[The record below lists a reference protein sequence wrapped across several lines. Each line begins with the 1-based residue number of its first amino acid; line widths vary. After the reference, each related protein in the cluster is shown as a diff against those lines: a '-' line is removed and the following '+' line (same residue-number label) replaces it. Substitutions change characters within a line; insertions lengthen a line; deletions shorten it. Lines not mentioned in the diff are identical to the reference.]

1 MNIQEGSPVDD
12 IENDIIENLDD
23 QAADQEFQDQL
34 VLAGIKNSELTD
46 TISKKFIDYA
56 MSVIV
61 SRALPDVR
69 DGMKPV
75 HRRII
80 FAGNEANFRGT
91 GTSYFKSAR
100 FTGETMG
107 KFHPHGNSAIYEA
120 MVRMAQPWQLLHP
133 LIDSQGNWGSRDGD
147 GAAAERYTEAR
158 LAKITEYLLHDLEK
172 DTVDWRDN
180 YDGKLQEPKVLPA
193 KFPNLLVNGQLGI
206 AVGMATNIPTHN
218 LSEAL
223 DACALLLE
231 NPEATID
238 DILAVMPGPDFP
250 TQGTIMGLGGIRQYY
265 ETGRGS
271 VRMTGKFEIEELKGG
286 KSQIVITE
294 LPYGVSA
301 KQIILKVAELAEKKD
316 GTGKRDLEGLADV
329 RDESGK
335 GIPMRVVIE
344 LKKDIDPNITLNY
357 LRKKTNIVC
366 NFSTNMV
373 VLNSQGQ
380 PERMG
385 VLQVLR
391 EFVKFR
397 QQVVRRRTIFDLNK
411 ARDSLYKLVGL
422 YAAVS
427 IIDEVVRLIRTSST
441 TEEAHAKLMAL
452 ELPIS
457 PEFRILLDEAD
468 PDEEYGDI
476 FRLSDTQVTTILE
489 MRLSRLTSFGL
500 DSIAEEV
507 REISATV
514 RGFITI
520 LNDIKVLNGVI
531 VNEWAEVKAKFAKP
545 RQTTIDAV
553 DYDELDEADLVE
565 RKDIIITVSKSGY
578 VKRTEIDAYR
588 EQKRGGKGRNGMET
602 KDDDY
607 VHTTLK
613 CTTKTPLIVFTTQGK
628 AHSIM
633 AYKFPE
639 GTPASKGRPL
649 VNFVG
654 LEKGESVA
662 AIIAMPETPEEL
674 VGKSLVF
681 VTSWGTVRR
690 NDAADFA
697 KINSNGKIA
706 IDLKDEHGNDR
717 GDLVSVIL
725 TSDDRDIL
733 IATEQGYCCRS
744 PVADLRVFNSRKSVG
759 VKGITLSFGN
769 RVIGASDLNHVEFSA
784 QERDAYQAGGTFST
798 TDEAGEERVTVL
810 TPERM
815 AEMKATEEM
824 LMTITSL
831 GFGKRSSAHEY
842 RVTNRGGKGVMAAN
856 INNQTGNLV
865 ACFPATDED
874 GLILTTDGGQTIRT
888 RVSELRTA
896 SRVTKGVRAFKLP
909 VGQKI
914 VGVVVVGGDDVPE
927 TPDDI
932 EAETSA
938 AQE

>member
-1 MNIQEGSPVDD
+1 VDETNIDTQDQ
-12 IENDIIENLDD
+12 IEDQIE
-23 QAADQEFQDQL
+23 DQEAQDQL
-34 VLAGIKNSELTD
+34 ALAGVKRSELTD
-46 TISKKFIDYA
+46 TVSKKFIDYA

-61 SRALPDVR
+61 ARALPDVR

-80 FAGNEANFRGT
+80 YAGDQAGFRGT
-91 GTSYFKSAR
+91 GTRFYKSAR

-107 KFHPHGNSAIYEA
+107 KYHPHGNSAIYEA

-133 LIDSQGNWGSRDGD
+133 LISSQGNWGSRDGD

-158 LAKITEYLLHDLEK
+158 LAPITEYLLHDLDK

-180 YDGKLQEPKVLPA
+180 YDGQLKEPKVLPA

-218 LSEAL
+218 LGEVL
-223 DACALLLE
+223 DACALLLG
-231 NPEATID
+231 NPDATLD

-250 TQGTIMGLGGIRQYY
+250 TKGTIMGLGGIRQAF

-271 VRMTGKFEIEELKGG
+271 IRMTGKFEIEELKNN

-301 KQIILKVAELAEKKD
+301 KQIIVRVAELAEKKD

-344 LKKDIDPNITLNY
+344 LKKDVDPHITLNF

-385 VLQVLR
+385 VMQVLK

-397 QQVVRRRTIFDLNK
+397 QQIVRRRTIYDLNK

-422 YAAVS
+422 YAAVE
-427 IIDEVVRLIRTSST
+427 IVDEVVRLIRTSKT
-441 TEEAHAKLMAL
+441 TDEAHAKLMGL

-457 PEFRILLDEAD
+457 PEFRVLLNEAD
-468 PDEEYGDI
+468 PDEDYGDV
-476 FRLSDTQVTTILE
+476 FRLSDTQVKTILE
-489 MRLSRLTSFGL
+489 LRLSRLTSMGL
-500 DSIAEEV
+500 ESIADEV
-507 REISATV
+507 REISSNV
-514 RGFITI
+514 RGFIAI
-520 LNDIKVLNGVI
+520 LNDIIVLNDVVRG
-531 VNEWAEVKAKFAKP
+531 EWDEVKAKFANP
-545 RQTTIDAV
+545 RQTTIDAI

-578 VKRTEIDAYR
+578 VKRTEINAYR

-613 CTTKTPLIVFTTQGK
+613 CTTKTPLVVFTTNGK
-628 AHSIM
+628 AHAIM

-649 VNFVG
+649 VNFVA
-654 LEKGESVA
+654 LDKGESVA
-662 AIIAMPETPEEL
+662 AIISMPETPEEL

-681 VTSWGTVRR
+681 VTSFGTVRR

-706 IDLKDEHGNDR
+706 IDLKDEHGATR

-725 TSDDRDIL
+725 TADDRDIL

-744 PVADLRVFNSRKSVG
+744 PVDDLRVFSTRKSVG
-759 VKGITLSFGN
+759 VKGINLGYGN
-769 RVIGASDLNHVEFSA
+769 RVISASDLNHVEFSP
-784 QERDAYQAGGTFST
+784 QDRDAYQAGGSFTAK
-798 TDEAGEERVTVL
+798 DELGQDKVTVL
-810 TPERM
+810 SADRM
-815 AEMKATEEM
+815 QEMQDSEEM
-824 LMTITSL
+824 LLTITSL
-831 GFGKRSSAHEY
+831 GFGKLSSAHEY
-842 RVTNRGGKGVMAAN
+842 RVTNRGGKGIMAAN
-856 INNQTGNLV
+856 VGPQTGNLV
-865 ACFPATDED
+865 ACLPAKLDD

-888 RVSELRTA
+888 RVGELRT
-896 SRVTKGVRAFKLP
+896 SGRMTKGVRTFRLSG
-909 VGQKI
+909 GQKI
-914 VGVVVVGGDDVPE
+914 VGVVLVGGDDVPE
-927 TPDDI
+927 TADVVD
-932 EAETSA
+932 AGET
-938 AQE
+938 QE

>member
-1 MNIQEGSPVDD
+1 MDD
-12 IENDIIENLDD
+12 IENEIDDEIIEGLDD
-23 QAADQEFQDQL
+23 TELDQDQL
-34 VLAGIKNSELTD
+34 DQLTLAGVKNSELTD
-46 TISKKFIDYA
+46 TISQKFLDYA

-80 FAGNEANFRGT
+80 YAGDQANFRGS
-91 GTSYFKSAR
+91 GTRYFKSAR

-107 KFHPHGNSAIYEA
+107 KYHPHGNSAIYDA
-120 MVRMAQPWQLLHP
+120 MVRMAQPWQLRHP
-133 LIDSQGNWGSRDGD
+133 LIDSQGNWGSRDGS

-158 LAKITEYLLHDLEK
+158 LANITEYLLHDLEK

-180 YDGKLQEPKVLPA
+180 YDGQLQEPKVLPA
-193 KFPNLLVNGQLGI
+193 KFPNLLVNGQVGI
-206 AVGMATNIPTHN
+206 AVGMATSIPTHN
-218 LSEAL
+218 LVETL
-223 DACALLLE
+223 DACAILLE
-231 NPEATID
+231 NPEATVD

-250 TQGTIMGLGGIRQYY
+250 TKGTIMGLGGIRQYF
-265 ETGRGS
+265 ETGRGA
-271 VRMTGKFEIEELKGG
+271 VRIMGKFEIEEIKGG
-286 KSQIVITE
+286 RSQIVITE

-301 KQIILKVAELAEKKD
+301 KQIIVKVAEMADKKD
-316 GTGKRDLEGLADV
+316 AAGKRELEGLADV

-344 LKKDIDPNITLNY
+344 LKKDVDPNIVLNY

-366 NFSTNMV
+366 NFSTNLV

-385 VLQVLR
+385 VLQVLK

-397 QQVVRRRTIFDLNK
+397 QQVVRRRTIYDLGK
-411 ARDSLYKLVGL
+411 ARDSLYRLVGL
-422 YAAVS
+422 YGAVS
-427 IIDEVVRLIRTSST
+427 IIDQVVALIRSSKT
-441 TEEAHAKLMAL
+441 TDEAHSRLMAL
-452 ELPIS
+452 ELPIN
-457 PEFRILLDEAD
+457 PEFRVLLNEAD
-468 PDEEYGDI
+468 PDEEYGEI
-476 FRLSDTQVTTILE
+476 FRLSDTQVKTILE

-500 DSIAEEV
+500 DSIAAEV
-507 REISATV
+507 REISAGV
-514 RGFITI
+514 RGFIAI
-520 LNDIKVLNGVI
+520 LNDIKVLNDVI
-531 VNEWAEVKAKFAKP
+531 TREWEEVKAKFGSP
-545 RQTTIDAV
+545 RLTKIDSV
-553 DYDELDEADLVE
+553 DYDELDEADLIE

-578 VKRTEIDAYR
+578 VKRTDIDAYR

-613 CTTKTPLIVFTTQGK
+613 CTTKTPLLVFTTKGK

-649 VNFVG
+649 VNFVQ
-654 LEKGESVA
+654 LDKDETVA
-662 AIIAMPETPEEL
+662 AIISMPETPEDL

-681 VTSWGTVRR
+681 VTSWGSVRR

-697 KINSNGKIA
+697 RINSNGKIA
-706 IDLKDEHGNDR
+706 IDLKDEHGNNR

-725 TSDDRDIL
+725 TADDRDIL
-733 IATEQGYCCRS
+733 IATEQGYSCRS

-769 RVIGASDLNHVEFSA
+769 RVIGASDLNHVDFSA
-784 QERDAYQAGGTFST
+784 QERDAYQAGGTLTT
-798 TDEAGEERVTVL
+798 TDENGEERVTVL

-831 GFGKRSSAHEY
+831 GYGKRTSAHEY

-856 INNQTGNLV
+856 ISNQTGNLV
-865 ACFPATDED
+865 ACFPAKDDD

-909 VGQKI
+909 AGQKI

-927 TPDDI
+927 TADDLT
-932 EAETSA
+932 AETA
-938 AQE
+938 QAAEAQE

>member
-1 MNIQEGSPVDD
+1 MDEID
-12 IENDIIENLDD
+12 IENQEQHD
-23 QAADQEFQDQL
+23 QT
-34 VLAGIKNSELTD
+34 VLAGIKRADITD
-46 TISKKFIDYA
+46 TISQKFLDYA

-61 SRALPDVR
+61 ARALPDVR

-80 FAGNEANFRGT
+80 YAGDQAGFRAT
-91 GTSYFKSAR
+91 GTKYFKSAR

-107 KFHPHGNSAIYEA
+107 KYHPHGNSAIYEA
-120 MVRMAQPWQLLHP
+120 MVRMAQPWWLMHP
-133 LIDSQGNWGSRDGD
+133 LIASQGNWGSRDGD

-158 LAKITEYLLHDLEK
+158 LAAITEYLLHDLDK

-180 YDGKLQEPKVLPA
+180 YSGELQEPKVLPA

-218 LSEAL
+218 LGEVL
-223 DACALLLE
+223 DACMLLLD

-250 TQGTIMGLGGIRQYY
+250 TKGTIMGLGGIRQSF
-265 ETGRGS
+265 ETGKGS
-271 VRMTGKFEIEELKGG
+271 IRMTGKFGVEELKGG

-301 KQIILKVAELAEKKD
+301 KSIIVKVAELAEKKD

-329 RDESGK
+329 RDESD
-335 GIPMRVVIE
+335 IDNPVRVVIE
-344 LKKDIDPNITLNY
+344 LKKDVDPNITLNF

-385 VLQVLR
+385 VPQVLK

-397 QQVVRRRTIFDLNK
+397 KQVVRRRTIYDLNK

-427 IIDEVVRLIRTSST
+427 IVDEVVRLIRSSAT
-441 TEEAHAKLMAL
+441 TDEAHAKLMQL

-457 PEFRILLDEAD
+457 PDFRVLLQEAD
-468 PDEEYGDI
+468 PDEEYGES
-476 FRLSDTQVTTILE
+476 FKLSDTQAKTILE
-489 MRLSRLTSFGL
+489 MRLSRLTSMGL
-500 DSIAEEV
+500 ESIADEV
-507 REISATV
+507 REISAKV
-514 RGFITI
+514 NGFIAI
-520 LNDIKVLNGVI
+520 LNDIVVLNDV
-531 VNEWAEVKAKFAKP
+531 VRREWEEVKAKFAIP

-613 CTTKTPLIVFTTQGK
+613 CTTKTPLVVFTTNGK

-654 LEKGESVA
+654 LDKGESVA
-662 AIIAMPETPEEL
+662 AIISMPETQEEL

-681 VTSWGTVRR
+681 VTSFGSVRR

-706 IDLKDEHGNDR
+706 IDLKDEHGATR
-717 GDLVSVIL
+717 GELVSVIL
-725 TSDDRDIL
+725 TADDRDIL

-744 PVADLRVFNSRKSVG
+744 PVDDLRIFNSRKSVG
-759 VKGITLSFGN
+759 VKGINLGYGN
-769 RVIGASDLNHVEFSA
+769 RVISASDLNHVEFSP
-784 QERDAYQAGGTFST
+784 QDRDAYQAGGTFT
-798 TDEAGEERVTVL
+798 TKDELGNEKVTVL
-810 TPERM
+810 TAERM
-815 AEMKATEEM
+815 QEMKDSEEM
-824 LMTITSL
+824 LLTITSL
-831 GFGKRSSAHEY
+831 GFGKLSSAHEY
-842 RVTNRGGKGVMAAN
+842 RVTNRGGKGIMAAN
-856 INNQTGNLV
+856 VGPQTGNLV
-865 ACFPATDED
+865 ACLPAKLDD

-888 RVSELRTA
+888 RVGELRT
-896 SRVTKGVRAFKLP
+896 SGRMTKGVRTFKLP
-909 VGQKI
+909 GGQKI
-914 VGVVVVGGDDVPE
+914 VGVVLVGGDDVPE
-927 TPDDI
+927 TPDDLS
-932 EAETSA
+932 AETA
-938 AQE
+938 EAGETQE

>member
-1 MNIQEGSPVDD
+1 MDDNNNENHDEIDEQAVDQD
-12 IENDIIENLDD
+12 Y
-23 QAADQEFQDQL
+23 QDQL
-34 VLAGIKNSELTD
+34 ALAGVKRSELTD
-46 TISKKFIDYA
+46 TVSKKFIDYA

-61 SRALPDVR
+61 ARALPDVR

-80 FAGNEANFRGT
+80 YAGDQANFRGT

-107 KFHPHGNSAIYEA
+107 KYHPHGNSAIYEA

-133 LIDSQGNWGSRDGD
+133 LIASQGNWGSRDGD

-158 LAKITEYLLHDLEK
+158 LARITEYLLHDLDK

-193 KFPNLLVNGQLGI
+193 KFPNLLVNGQIGI
-206 AVGMATNIPTHN
+206 AVGMATSIPTHN
-218 LSEAL
+218 LGEVL
-223 DACALLLE
+223 DACAIVLQ
-231 NPEATID
+231 NPDATLD

-250 TQGTIMGLGGIRQYY
+250 TGGTIMGLGGIRQSF

-271 VRMTGKFEIEELKGG
+271 IRMTGKFEIEELKGG

-301 KQIILKVAELAEKKD
+301 KQIIVKVAELAEKKD

-344 LKKDIDPNITLNY
+344 LKKDVDPNITLNF

-385 VLQVLR
+385 VMQVLR

-397 QQVVRRRTIFDLNK
+397 QSVIRRRTIHDLNK

-427 IIDEVVRLIRTSST
+427 IVDEVIRLIRSSST
-441 TEEAHAKLMAL
+441 TDEAHAKLMAL

-457 PEFRILLDEAD
+457 PEFRVLLNEAD
-468 PDEEYGDI
+468 PDEDYGDV
-476 FRLSDTQVTTILE
+476 FRLSDTQATTILE
-489 MRLSRLTSFGL
+489 MRLSKLTSFGL

-507 REISATV
+507 REISANV
-514 RGFITI
+514 RGFIAI
-520 LNDIKVLNGVI
+520 LNDIVVLNEV
-531 VNEWAEVKAKFAKP
+531 VLREWAEVKDKFATK

-578 VKRTEIDAYR
+578 VKRTDIDAYR

-613 CTTKTPLIVFTTQGK
+613 CTTKTPLVVFTTYGK
-628 AHSIM
+628 AHAIM

-649 VNFVG
+649 VNFVA
-654 LEKGESVA
+654 LDKGESVA
-662 AIIAMPETPEEL
+662 AIISMPETAEEL

-681 VTSWGTVRR
+681 VTSFGTIRR
-690 NDAADFA
+690 NDASDFA
-697 KINSNGKIA
+697 NIKANGKIA
-706 IDLKDEHGNDR
+706 IDLKDEHGASR

-733 IATEQGYCCRS
+733 ITTEQGYCCRS
-744 PVADLRVFNSRKSVG
+744 PVDDLRVYNSRKSVG
-759 VKGITLSFGN
+759 VKGINLGYGN
-769 RVIGASDLNHVEFSA
+769 RVIGASDLNHVEFSP
-784 QERDAYQAGGTFST
+784 QDRDAYQAGGTFIAK
-798 TDEAGEERVTVL
+798 DDLGNEKVTVL
-810 TPERM
+810 TAERM
-815 AEMKATEEM
+815 QEMKDSEEM
-824 LMTITSL
+824 LLTITSL
-831 GFGKRSSAHEY
+831 GFGKLSSAHEY
-842 RVTNRGGKGVMAAN
+842 RVTNRGGKGIMAAN
-856 INNQTGNLV
+856 VGPQTGNLV
-865 ACFPATDED
+865 ACLPAKMED

-888 RVSELRTA
+888 RVGELRT
-896 SRVTKGVRAFKLP
+896 SGRMTKGVRTFRLSG
-909 VGQKI
+909 GQKI
-914 VGVVVVGGDDVPE
+914 VGVVLVGGDDVPE
-927 TPDDI
+927 TPDDP
-932 EAETSA
+932 SA
-938 AQE
+938 DAAPVGEAQE

>member
-1 MNIQEGSPVDD
+1 MDEID
-12 IENDIIENLDD
+12 IENQEQHD
-23 QAADQEFQDQL
+23 QA
-34 VLAGIKNSELTD
+34 VLAGIKRADITD
-46 TISKKFIDYA
+46 TISQKFLDYA

-80 FAGNEANFRGT
+80 YAGDQADFRAT
-91 GTSYFKSAR
+91 GTKYFKSAR

-107 KFHPHGNSAIYEA
+107 KYHPHGNSAIYEA

-133 LIDSQGNWGSRDGD
+133 LIASQGNWGSRDGD

-158 LAKITEYLLHDLEK
+158 LAAITEYLLHDLDK

-180 YDGKLQEPKVLPA
+180 YSGELQEPKVLPA

-218 LSEAL
+218 LGEVL
-223 DACALLLE
+223 DACMLLLD

-250 TQGTIMGLGGIRQYY
+250 TKGTIMGLGGIRQSF
-265 ETGRGS
+265 ETGKGS
-271 VRMTGKFEIEELKGG
+271 IRLTGKFGVEELKGG

-301 KQIILKVAELAEKKD
+301 KGVIIKVAELAEKKD
-316 GTGKRDLEGLADV
+316 GTGKRDLESLADV
-329 RDESGK
+329 RDESD
-335 GIPMRVVIE
+335 IDNPVRVVIE
-344 LKKDIDPNITLNY
+344 LKKDVDPNITLNF

-385 VLQVLR
+385 VLQVLK

-397 QQVVRRRTIFDLNK
+397 KQVVRRRTIYDLNK

-427 IIDEVVRLIRTSST
+427 IVDEVVRLIRSSAT
-441 TEEAHAKLMAL
+441 TDEAHAKLMQL

-457 PEFRILLDEAD
+457 PEFRVLLREAD
-468 PDEEYGDI
+468 PDEDYGDS
-476 FRLSDTQVTTILE
+476 FKLSDTQAKSILE
-489 MRLSRLTSFGL
+489 MRLSRLTSMGL
-500 DSIAEEV
+500 ESIADEV
-507 REISATV
+507 REISAKV
-514 RGFITI
+514 NGFIAI
-520 LNDIKVLNGVI
+520 LNDIAILNGV
-531 VNEWAEVKAKFAKP
+531 VRLEWEEVKAKFAIP
-545 RQTTIDAV
+545 RQTTIDAI

-578 VKRTEIDAYR
+578 VKRTDIDAYR

-613 CTTKTPLIVFTTQGK
+613 CTTKTPLVVFTTNGK

-654 LEKGESVA
+654 LDKGETVA
-662 AIIAMPETPEEL
+662 AIISMPETPEEL

-681 VTSWGTVRR
+681 VTSFGSVRR

-706 IDLKDEHGNDR
+706 IDLKDEHGATR

-725 TSDDRDIL
+725 TSDDKDIL

-744 PVADLRVFNSRKSVG
+744 PVDELRVFNSRKSVG
-759 VKGITLSFGN
+759 VKGINLGYGN
-769 RVIGASDLNHVEFSA
+769 RVISASDLNHVEFST
-784 QERDAYQAGGTFST
+784 QDRDAYQAGGTFT
-798 TDEAGEERVTVL
+798 TKDELGNEKVTVL
-810 TPERM
+810 TAERM
-815 AEMKATEEM
+815 QEMKDSEEM
-824 LMTITSL
+824 LLTITSL
-831 GFGKRSSAHEY
+831 GFGKMSSAHEY
-842 RVTNRGGKGVMAAN
+842 RVTARGGKGIMAAN
-856 INNQTGNLV
+856 VGPQTGNLV
-865 ACFPATDED
+865 ACLPAKLDD

-888 RVSELRTA
+888 RVGELRT
-896 SRVTKGVRAFKLP
+896 SGRMTKGVRTFKLP
-909 VGQKI
+909 GGQKI
-914 VGVVVVGGDDVPE
+914 VGVVLVGGDDVPE
-927 TPDDI
+927 TPDDLSA
-932 EAETSA
+932 EAADAAET
-938 AQE
+938 QE

>member
-1 MNIQEGSPVDD
+1 MDEIDID
-12 IENDIIENLDD
+12 IEN
-23 QAADQEFQDQL
+23 QEHQDQ
-34 VLAGIKNSELTD
+34 VILAGVKRADITD
-46 TISKKFIDYA
+46 TISQKFLDYA

-80 FAGNEANFRGT
+80 YAGDQAGFRAT
-91 GTSYFKSAR
+91 GTKYFKSAR

-107 KFHPHGNSAIYEA
+107 KYHPHGNSAIYEA

-133 LIDSQGNWGSRDGD
+133 LIASQGNWGSRDGD

-158 LAKITEYLLHDLEK
+158 LAAITEYLLHDLDK

-180 YDGKLQEPKVLPA
+180 YSGELQEPKVLPA

-218 LSEAL
+218 LGEVL
-223 DACALLLE
+223 DACMLLLD
-231 NPEATID
+231 NPDATVD

-250 TQGTIMGLGGIRQYY
+250 TKGTIMGLGGIRQSY
-265 ETGRGS
+265 ETGKGS
-271 VRMTGKFEIEELKGG
+271 IRMTGKFGIEELKGG

-301 KQIILKVAELAEKKD
+301 KQIIIKVAELAEKKD

-329 RDESGK
+329 RDESD
-335 GIPMRVVIE
+335 IDNPVRVVIE
-344 LKKDIDPNITLNY
+344 LKKDVDPNITLNF

-385 VLQVLR
+385 VLQVLQ

-397 QQVVRRRTIFDLNK
+397 KQVVRRRTIYDLNK

-427 IIDEVVRLIRTSST
+427 IVDEIVRLIRSSAT
-441 TEEAHAKLMAL
+441 TDEAHAKLMQL

-457 PEFRILLDEAD
+457 PEFRVLLQEAD
-468 PDEEYGDI
+468 PDEEYGDS
-476 FRLSDTQVTTILE
+476 FKLSDTQAKTILE
-489 MRLSRLTSFGL
+489 MRLSRLTSMGL
-500 DSIAEEV
+500 ESIADEV
-507 REISATV
+507 REISAKV
-514 RGFITI
+514 NGFIAI
-520 LNDIKVLNGVI
+520 LNDIVILNDV
-531 VNEWAEVKAKFAKP
+531 VRREWEEVKAKFAIP
-545 RQTTIDAV
+545 RQTTIDAI

-578 VKRTEIDAYR
+578 VKRTDIDAYR

-613 CTTKTPLIVFTTQGK
+613 CTTKTPLVVFTTYGK

-639 GTPASKGRPL
+639 GSPASKGRPL
-649 VNFVG
+649 VNFVA
-654 LEKGESVA
+654 LDKGESVA
-662 AIIAMPETPEEL
+662 AIISMPETAEEL

-681 VTSWGTVRR
+681 VTSFGTIRR
-690 NDAADFA
+690 NNAADFA

-706 IDLKDEHGNDR
+706 IDLKDEHGASR

-725 TSDDRDIL
+725 TSDDKDIM
-733 IATEQGYCCRS
+733 IATEAGYCCRS
-744 PVADLRVFNSRKSVG
+744 PVEDLRVFNSRKSVG
-759 VKGITLSFGN
+759 VSGIKLNYGN
-769 RVIGASDLNHVEFSA
+769 RVIGAASLNHVEFSP
-784 QERDAYQAGGTFST
+784 QDRDAYQAGGTFT
-798 TDEAGEERVTVL
+798 AKDDLGNEKVTVL
-810 TPERM
+810 TAERM
-815 AEMKATEEM
+815 EEMKDSEEM
-824 LMTITSL
+824 LLTITSL
-831 GFGKRSSAHEY
+831 GFGKLSSAHEY
-842 RVTNRGGKGVMAAN
+842 RVTARGGKGIMAAN
-856 INNQTGNLV
+856 VGPQTGNLV
-865 ACFPATDED
+865 ACLPAKLDD

-888 RVSELRTA
+888 RVGELRTL
-896 SRVTKGVRAFKLP
+896 SRMTKGVRTFRLSG
-909 VGQKI
+909 GQKI
-914 VGVVVVGGDDVPE
+914 VGVVLVGGDDVPE
-927 TPDDI
+927 TSDDI
-932 EAETSA
+932 SAETA
-938 AQE
+938 DAGEAQE

>member
-1 MNIQEGSPVDD
+1 VDD
-12 IENDIIENLDD
+12 NNNDIHDEFDGQDAELDLD
-23 QAADQEFQDQL
+23 ESQL
-34 VLAGIKNSELTD
+34 EQIVEGGVKRSELTD
-46 TISKKFIDYA
+46 TISQKFIDYA

-80 FAGNEANFRGT
+80 YAGDQANFRGS

-107 KFHPHGNSAIYEA
+107 KYHPHGNSAIYEA
-120 MVRMAQPWQLLHP
+120 MVRMAQPWQLIHP
-133 LIDSQGNWGSRDGD
+133 LVDSQGNWGSRDGD

-193 KFPNLLVNGQLGI
+193 KFPNLLVNGGLGI
-206 AVGMATNIPTHN
+206 AVGMATNVPTHN
-218 LSEAL
+218 LAEVL
-223 DACALLLE
+223 DACAVVLN
-231 NPEATID
+231 NPDATLD
-238 DILAVMPGPDFP
+238 DVLAVMPGPDFP
-250 TQGTIMGLGGIRQYY
+250 TAGTIMGLGGIRQSF

-271 VRMTGKFEIEELKGG
+271 IRMTGKFEIEELKGN

-301 KQIILKVAELAEKKD
+301 KQIIVKVAEMAEKKD
-316 GTGKRDLEGLADV
+316 ATGKRDLEGLADV

-344 LKKDIDPNITLNY
+344 LKKDVDPNITLNF

-385 VLQVLR
+385 VMQVLR

-397 QQVVRRRTIFDLNK
+397 QQVIRRRTIYDLNK

-427 IIDEVVRLIRTSST
+427 IVDEVIRLIRSSAT
-441 TEEAHAKLMAL
+441 TEEAHNKLLAL

-457 PEFRILLDEAD
+457 PEFRVLLNEAD
-468 PDEEYGDI
+468 PDEEYGDV
-476 FRLSDTQVTTILE
+476 FRLSDTQASTILE
-489 MRLSRLTSFGL
+489 MRLSKLTSFGL

-507 REISATV
+507 REISANV

-520 LNDIKVLNGVI
+520 LNDIAVLNEV
-531 VNEWAEVKAKFAKP
+531 VQREWKEVRDKFGKK
-545 RQTTIDAV
+545 RLTTIDAV

-565 RKDIIITVSKSGY
+565 RKDIIITVSKTGY
-578 VKRTEIDAYR
+578 VKRTDIDAYR

-613 CTTKTPLIVFTTQGK
+613 CTTKTPLVVFTTNGK

-649 VNFVG
+649 VNFVD
-654 LEKGESVA
+654 LDKGESVA
-662 AIIAMPETPEEL
+662 AIISMPETAEEL
-674 VGKSLVF
+674 AGKSLVF
-681 VTSWGTVRR
+681 VTSFGTIRR
-690 NDAADFA
+690 NDAKDFA

-706 IDLKDEHGNDR
+706 IDLKDEHGVTR

-733 IATEQGYCCRS
+733 LATEQGFCLRS
-744 PVADLRVFNSRKSVG
+744 PISELRVFNSRKSVG
-759 VKGITLSFGN
+759 VKGINLGFGN
-769 RVIGASDLNHVEFSA
+769 RVISASDLNHVDFSP
-784 QERDAYQAGGTFST
+784 QDRDAYQAGGTFASK
-798 TDEAGEERVTVL
+798 DELGNEKVTVL
-810 TPERM
+810 TPQRM
-815 AEMKATEEM
+815 QEMKDSEEM

-831 GFGKRSSAHEY
+831 GFGKLTSAHEY
-842 RVTNRGGKGVMAAN
+842 RVTARGGKGVMAAN
-856 INNQTGNLV
+856 VRTETGNLV
-865 ACFPATDED
+865 ACLTAKLDD
-874 GLILTTDGGQTIRT
+874 GLVLTTDGGQTIRT
-888 RVSELRTA
+888 RVSELRTS
-896 SRVTKGVRAFKLP
+896 SRMTKGVRTFRLAG
-909 VGQKI
+909 GQKI
-914 VGVVVVGGDDVPE
+914 VGVVLVGGDDVPE
-927 TPDDI
+927 TLDDASTDAI
-932 EAETSA
+932 ET
-938 AQE
+938 QE

>member
-1 MNIQEGSPVDD
+1 MDEID
-12 IENDIIENLDD
+12 IENQEQHD
-23 QAADQEFQDQL
+23 QA
-34 VLAGIKNSELTD
+34 VLAGIKRADITD
-46 TISKKFIDYA
+46 TISQKFLDYA

-80 FAGNEANFRGT
+80 YAGDQADFRAT
-91 GTSYFKSAR
+91 GTKYFKSAR

-107 KFHPHGNSAIYEA
+107 KYHPHGNSAIYEA

-133 LIDSQGNWGSRDGD
+133 LIASQGNWGSRDGD

-158 LAKITEYLLHDLEK
+158 LAAITEYLLHDLDK

-180 YDGKLQEPKVLPA
+180 YSGELQEPKVLPA

-218 LSEAL
+218 LGEVL
-223 DACALLLE
+223 DACMLLLD

-250 TQGTIMGLGGIRQYY
+250 TKGTIMGLGGIRQSF
-265 ETGRGS
+265 ETGKGS
-271 VRMTGKFEIEELKGG
+271 IRLTGKFGVEELKGG

-301 KQIILKVAELAEKKD
+301 KGVIIKVAELAEKKD

-329 RDESGK
+329 RDESD
-335 GIPMRVVIE
+335 IDNPVRVVIE
-344 LKKDIDPNITLNY
+344 LKKDVDPNITLNF

-385 VLQVLR
+385 VLQVLK

-397 QQVVRRRTIFDLNK
+397 KQVVRRRTIYDLNK

-427 IIDEVVRLIRTSST
+427 IVDEVVRLIRSSAT
-441 TEEAHAKLMAL
+441 TDEAHAKLMQL

-457 PEFRILLDEAD
+457 PEFRVLLREAD
-468 PDEEYGDI
+468 PDEDYGDS
-476 FRLSDTQVTTILE
+476 FKLSDTQAKSILE
-489 MRLSRLTSFGL
+489 MRLSRLTSMGL
-500 DSIAEEV
+500 ESIADEV
-507 REISATV
+507 REISAKV
-514 RGFITI
+514 NGFIAI
-520 LNDIKVLNGVI
+520 LNDIAILNGV
-531 VNEWAEVKAKFAKP
+531 VRLEWEEVKAKFAIP
-545 RQTTIDAV
+545 RQTTIDAI

-578 VKRTEIDAYR
+578 VKRTDIDAYR

-613 CTTKTPLIVFTTQGK
+613 CTTKTPLVVFTTNGK

-654 LEKGESVA
+654 LDKGETVA
-662 AIIAMPETPEEL
+662 AIISMPETPEEL

-681 VTSWGTVRR
+681 VTSFGSVRR

-706 IDLKDEHGNDR
+706 IDLKDEHGATR

-725 TSDDRDIL
+725 TSDDKDIL

-744 PVADLRVFNSRKSVG
+744 PVDELRVFNSRKSVG
-759 VKGITLSFGN
+759 VKGINLGYGN
-769 RVIGASDLNHVEFSA
+769 RVISASDLNHVEFST
-784 QERDAYQAGGTFST
+784 QDRDAYQAGGTFT
-798 TDEAGEERVTVL
+798 TKDELGNEKVTVL
-810 TPERM
+810 TAERM
-815 AEMKATEEM
+815 QEMKDSEEM
-824 LMTITSL
+824 LLTITSL
-831 GFGKRSSAHEY
+831 GFGKMSSAHEY
-842 RVTNRGGKGVMAAN
+842 RVTARGGKGIMAAN
-856 INNQTGNLV
+856 VGPQTGNLV
-865 ACFPATDED
+865 ACLPAKLDD

-888 RVSELRTA
+888 RVGELRT
-896 SRVTKGVRAFKLP
+896 SGRMTKGVRTFKLP
-909 VGQKI
+909 GGQKI
-914 VGVVVVGGDDVPE
+914 VGVVLVGGDDVPE
-927 TPDDI
+927 TPDDLSA
-932 EAETSA
+932 EAADAAET
-938 AQE
+938 QE

>member
-1 MNIQEGSPVDD
+1 MDD
-12 IENDIIENLDD
+12 ITID
-23 QAADQEFQDQL
+23 AQDQVEDQDL
-34 VLAGIKNSELTD
+34 QDQIALAGVKIGELTE
-46 TISKKFIDYA
+46 TISKKFMDYA

-61 SRALPDVR
+61 ARALPDVR

-80 FAGNEANFRGT
+80 YAGSEAGFRGT
-91 GTSYFKSAR
+91 GTSFFKSAR

-107 KFHPHGNSAIYEA
+107 KYHPHGNSAIYEA

-133 LIDSQGNWGSRDGD
+133 LIASQGNWGSRDGD

-158 LAKITEYLLHDLEK
+158 LAPITEYLLHDLDK

-180 YDGKLQEPKVLPA
+180 YDGKLKEPKVLPA

-218 LSEAL
+218 LGEVL
-223 DACALLLE
+223 DACALILD
-231 NPEATID
+231 NPDATLD

-250 TQGTIMGLGGIRQYY
+250 TKGTIMGLGGIRQSF

-271 VRMTGKFEIEELKGG
+271 IRMTGKFAIEELKGG

-344 LKKDIDPNITLNY
+344 LKKDVDPNITLNY

-385 VLQVLR
+385 VMQMLR

-397 QQVVRRRTIFDLNK
+397 QQVVRRRTIYDLNK

-427 IIDEVVRLIRTSST
+427 IVDEVVRLIRSSAT
-441 TEEAHAKLMAL
+441 TEDAHAKLMAL

-457 PEFRILLDEAD
+457 PEFRVLLNEAD
-468 PDEEYGDI
+468 PDEDYGDV
-476 FRLSDTQVTTILE
+476 FRLSDTQVKTILDL
-489 MRLSRLTSFGL
+489 RLSRLTSMGL
-500 DSIAEEV
+500 ESIAEEV
-507 REISATV
+507 REISANV
-514 RGFITI
+514 KGFIAI
-520 LNDIKVLNGVI
+520 LNDILVLNDV
-531 VNEWAEVKAKFAKP
+531 VRREWAEVKAKFASP

-613 CTTKTPLIVFTTQGK
+613 CTTKTPLVVFTTYGK

-633 AYKFPE
+633 AYKLPE
-639 GTPASKGRPL
+639 GSPSSKGRPL

-654 LEKGESVA
+654 LDKGESVA
-662 AIIAMPETPEEL
+662 AIISMPETPEEL

-681 VTSWGTVRR
+681 VTDFGTVRR
-690 NDAADFA
+690 NDASDFA

-706 IDLKDEHGNDR
+706 IDLKDEHGASR
-717 GDLVSVIL
+717 GNLVSVIL
-725 TSDDRDIL
+725 TADDRDIL

-744 PVADLRVFNSRKSVG
+744 PISELRVFNSRKSVG
-759 VKGITLSFGN
+759 VKGISLGYGN
-769 RVIGASDLNHVEFSA
+769 RVIGASDLNHVDFSP
-784 QERDAYQAGGTFST
+784 QDRDAYQAGGTFTSK
-798 TDEAGEERVTVL
+798 DENGVEKVTVL
-810 TPERM
+810 SEERM
-815 AEMKATEEM
+815 NEMKDSEEM
-824 LMTITSL
+824 LLTITSL
-831 GFGKRSSAHEY
+831 GFGKLSSAHEY
-842 RVTNRGGKGVMAAN
+842 RVTSRGGKGIMAAN
-856 INNQTGNLV
+856 VGPQTGNLV
-865 ACFPATDED
+865 ACLPARLDD

-888 RVSELRTA
+888 RVGELRTL
-896 SRVTKGVRAFKLP
+896 SRMTKGVRTFKLP
-909 VGQKI
+909 GGQKI
-914 VGVVVVGGDDVPE
+914 VGVVLVGGDDVPE
-927 TPDDI
+927 TTDDLTG
-932 EAETSA
+932 EAAETGED
-938 AQE
+938 QE

>member
-1 MNIQEGSPVDD
+1 VDD
-12 IENDIIENLDD
+12 DNNENHEEFED
-23 QAADQEFQDQL
+23 QAVDHDQL
-34 VLAGIKNSELTD
+34 VLAGVKRSELTD
-46 TISKKFIDYA
+46 TVSKKFIDYA

-61 SRALPDVR
+61 ARALPDVR

-80 FAGNEANFRGT
+80 YAGSVANFRGT
-91 GTSYFKSAR
+91 GTNFFKSAR

-107 KFHPHGNSAIYEA
+107 KYHPHGNLAIYEA

-133 LIDSQGNWGSRDGD
+133 LIASQGNWGSRDGD

-158 LAKITEYLLHDLEK
+158 LARITEYLLHDLEK

-193 KFPNLLVNGQLGI
+193 KFPNLLVNGQIGI

-218 LSEAL
+218 LGEVL
-223 DACALLLE
+223 DACAIVLN
-231 NPEATID
+231 NPEATLD
-238 DILAVMPGPDFP
+238 DVLAVMPGPDFP
-250 TQGTIMGLGGIRQYY
+250 TGGTIMGLGGIRQSF

-271 VRMTGKFEIEELKGG
+271 IRMTGKFEIEELKGG

-301 KQIILKVAELAEKKD
+301 KQIIVKVAELAEKKD

-344 LKKDIDPNITLNY
+344 LKKDVDPNITLNF

-385 VLQVLR
+385 VMQVLR

-397 QQVVRRRTIFDLNK
+397 QQVVRRRTIYELNK

-427 IIDEVVRLIRTSST
+427 IVDEVIRLIRSSAT
-441 TEEAHAKLMAL
+441 TEEAHSKLMAL
-452 ELPIS
+452 QLPIS
-457 PEFRILLDEAD
+457 PEFRILLNEAD
-468 PDEEYGDI
+468 PDEDYGDV

-507 REISATV
+507 REISAHV
-514 RGFITI
+514 RGYIAI
-520 LNDIKVLNGVI
+520 LNDILVLNDV
-531 VNEWAEVKAKFAKP
+531 VLREWAEVKEKFAVK
-545 RQTTIDAV
+545 RQTTIDAI

-565 RKDIIITVSKSGY
+565 RKDVIITVSKSGY

-613 CTTKTPLIVFTTQGK
+613 CTTKTPLVVFTTYGK
-628 AHSIM
+628 AHAIM

-639 GTPASKGRPL
+639 GSPASKGRPL
-649 VNFVG
+649 VNFVP
-654 LEKGESVA
+654 LDKGESVS

-681 VTSWGTVRR
+681 VTSFGTIRR
-690 NDAADFA
+690 NDASDFSNIKA
-697 KINSNGKIA
+697 NGKIA
-706 IDLKDEHGNDR
+706 IDLKDEHGATR

-725 TSDDRDIL
+725 TSDERDFL
-733 IATEQGYCCRS
+733 LATEQGQCMRS
-744 PVADLRVFNSRKSVG
+744 PISELRVFNSRKSVG
-759 VKGITLSFGN
+759 VKAINLGFGN
-769 RVIGASDLNHVEFSA
+769 RVISASDLNHVDFSP
-784 QERDAYQAGGTFST
+784 QDRDAYQAGGTFTSK
-798 TDEAGEERVTVL
+798 DELGNEKVTVL
-810 TPERM
+810 TSERM
-815 AEMKATEEM
+815 QEMKESEEM
-824 LMTITSL
+824 LLTITSL
-831 GFGKRSSAHEY
+831 GFGKLSSAHEY
-842 RVTNRGGKGVMAAN
+842 RVTNRGAKGIMAAN
-856 INNQTGNLV
+856 VGPQTGNLV
-865 ACFPATDED
+865 ACLPAKLDD

-888 RVSELRTA
+888 RVSELRTL
-896 SRVTKGVRAFKLP
+896 SRMTKGVRTFRLSG
-909 VGQKI
+909 GQKI
-914 VGVVVVGGDDVPE
+914 VGVVLVGGDDVPE
-927 TPDDI
+927 TPDDPTA
-932 EAETSA
+932 EAVDN
-938 AQE
+938 QE

>member
-1 MNIQEGSPVDD
+1 MDDNNNEIHDEFDDEQAVD
-12 IENDIIENLDD
+12 
-23 QAADQEFQDQL
+23 QDQL
-34 VLAGIKNSELTD
+34 DQIALAGVKRSELTD
-46 TISKKFIDYA
+46 TVSKKFIDYA

-61 SRALPDVR
+61 ARALPDVR

-80 FAGNEANFRGT
+80 YAGDQANFRGT

-107 KFHPHGNSAIYEA
+107 KYHPHGNSAIYEA

-218 LSEAL
+218 LGEVL
-223 DACALLLE
+223 DACAIILN
-231 NPEATID
+231 NPEATVD
-238 DILAVMPGPDFP
+238 DVLAVMPGPDFP
-250 TQGTIMGLGGIRQYY
+250 TGGTIMGLGGIRQSF
-265 ETGRGS
+265 ETGKGS
-271 VRMTGKFEIEELKGG
+271 IRMTGKFEIEELKGG

-301 KQIILKVAELAEKKD
+301 KQIIVKVAELGEKNEK
-316 GTGKRDLEGLADV
+316 TGKRDLEGLADV

-344 LKKDIDPNITLNY
+344 LKKDVDPNITLNF

-385 VLQVLR
+385 VMQVLR

-397 QQVVRRRTIFDLNK
+397 QQVVRRRTIYDLNK

-427 IIDEVVRLIRTSST
+427 IVDEVIRLIRSSAT
-441 TEEAHAKLMAL
+441 TEEAHGKLMAL

-457 PEFRILLDEAD
+457 PEFRVLLNEAD
-468 PDEEYGDI
+468 PDEDYGDV

-489 MRLSRLTSFGL
+489 MRLSKLTSFGL

-507 REISATV
+507 REISANV
-514 RGFITI
+514 RGFISI
-520 LNDIKVLNGVI
+520 LNDILVLNEV
-531 VNEWAEVKAKFAKP
+531 VLREWQEVKDKFSRK
-545 RQTTIDAV
+545 RLTTIDAV

-578 VKRTEIDAYR
+578 VKRTDIDAYR

-613 CTTKTPLIVFTTQGK
+613 CTTKTPLVVFTTYGK

-639 GTPASKGRPL
+639 GSPASKGRPL
-649 VNFVG
+649 VNFVA
-654 LEKGESVA
+654 LDKGESVA
-662 AIIAMPETPEEL
+662 AIISMPETAEEL

-681 VTSWGTVRR
+681 VTSFGTIRR
-690 NDAADFA
+690 NNAADFA

-706 IDLKDEHGNDR
+706 IDLKDEHGASR

-725 TSDDRDIL
+725 TSDDKDIM
-733 IATEQGYCCRS
+733 IATEAGYCCRS
-744 PVADLRVFNSRKSVG
+744 PVDDLRIFNSRKSVG
-759 VKGITLSFGN
+759 VSGIKLGYGN
-769 RVIGASDLNHVEFSA
+769 RVIGAASLNHVDFSP
-784 QERDAYQAGGTFST
+784 QDRDAYQAGGTFT
-798 TDEAGEERVTVL
+798 AKDDLGNEKVTVL
-810 TPERM
+810 TAERM
-815 AEMKATEEM
+815 QEMKDSEEM
-824 LMTITSL
+824 LLTITSL
-831 GFGKRSSAHEY
+831 GFGKLSSAHEY
-842 RVTNRGGKGVMAAN
+842 RVTNRGGKGIMAAN
-856 INNQTGNLV
+856 VGPQTGNLV
-865 ACFPATDED
+865 SCLPAKMDD

-888 RVSELRTA
+888 RVGELRT
-896 SRVTKGVRAFKLP
+896 SGRMTKGVRTFRLSG
-909 VGQKI
+909 GQKI
-914 VGVVVVGGDDVPE
+914 VGVVLVGGEDVPE
-927 TPDDI
+927 TPDDPTA
-932 EAETSA
+932 EAAPGE